1 VMGTRIPKDAA
12 DSLDTRID
20 DEGMNG
26 MAETAQVREALE
38 RMQALSPEVSEEL
51 DAYQQWHA
59 CYAKKLGHGYLL
71 DRCRAQEIVS
81 PWLFTH
87 L

>member
-1 VMGTRIPKDAA
+1 MVLRTTNDSSFFEGWDGMVMVGA

-26 MAETAQVREALE
+26 TAETAQAREALE

-59 CYAKKLGHGYLL
+59 CYAKKQLADKQPEDG
-71 DRCRAQEIVS
+71 
-81 PWLFTH
+81 
-87 L
+87 

>member
-1 VMGTRIPKDAA
+1 MVGA

-26 MAETAQVREALE
+26 TAETAQVREALE

-51 DAYQQWHA
+51 DAYQQWHD
-59 CYAKKLGHGYLL
+59 CQAK
-71 DRCRAQEIVS
+71 
-81 PWLFTH
+81 
-87 L
+87 

>member
-1 VMGTRIPKDAA
+1 MGGA

-26 MAETAQVREALE
+26 TAETAQVREALE

-51 DAYQQWHA
+51 DAYQKWHDY
-59 CYAKKLGHGYLL
+59 YAKK
-71 DRCRAQEIVS
+71 
-81 PWLFTH
+81 H
-87 L
+87 LADEQSVGG